1 MHRIDSATATSD
13 HKFTE
18 GDPTIPIAA
27 TTVTADWLNAVQEEI
42 AAVIAGAKK
51 ELDKSDNAQL
61 YAAITSLITTA
72 KPGIATSKKTGLV
85 QIGSGLSITAEG
97 LLSVLTATT
106 ARAGIVQLAGAVS
119 ASATETPTYKGVKDA
134 IDEKFTIT
142 LPIGGIVA
150 FSGTFGGEGNRFPIP
165 LGAKQPDT
173 NWVLCDGTETNGH
186 PVPDLRGRMIL
197 GASESHQIG
206 DTGGS
211 ETHTHSLS
219 GTVGATTL
227 TVAQLATHKHTIKNS
242 KYKYGSNGEGQYGFD
257 TYFPLSSTSNLIDTT
272 GGSQSHTHSLSGA
285 SKQANSLPP
294 YYALA
299 LIMRI
304 A

>member
-106 ARAGIVQLAGAVS
+106 ARAGIVQLAAALS
-119 ASATETPTYKGVKDA
+119 ASTTQAPTCKAVKDA

-197 GASESHQIG
+197 GVRAESHQ
-206 DTGGS
+206 S
-211 ETHTHSLS
+211 
-219 GTVGATTL
+219 
-227 TVAQLATHKHTIKNS
+227 
-242 KYKYGSNGEGQYGFD
+242 
-257 TYFPLSSTSNLIDTT
+257 
-272 GGSQSHTHSLSGA
+272 
-285 SKQANSLPP
+285 
-294 YYALA
+294 
-299 LIMRI
+299 
-304 A
+304 

>member
-106 ARAGIVQLAGAVS
+106 ARAGIVQLAAALS
-119 ASATETPTYKGVKDA
+119 ASTTQAPTCKAVKDA

-186 PVPDLRGRMIL
+186 PVPDLRGLMIL

-227 TVAQLATHKHTIKNS
+227 TVEQLASHTHPIRGDVHAFD
-242 KYKYGSNGEGQYGFD
+242 YGSKGG
-257 TYFPLSSTSNLIDTT
+257 TSNDWSASYMSTYTT
-272 GGSQSHTHSLSGA
+272 GGSQPHTHGFSGSSGA
-285 SKQANSLPP
+285 ASNLPP
-294 YYALA
+294 YYVLA
-299 LIMRI
+299 HIIRV

>member
-106 ARAGIVQLAGAVS
+106 ARAGIVQLAAALS
-119 ASATETPTYKGVKDA
+119 ASTTQAPTCKAVKDA

-227 TVAQLATHKHTIKNS
+227 TVEQMSNHTHTTTNKKGILTNGTENRLDFGSAFSFDENKNLAAS
-242 KYKYGSNGEGQYGFD
+242 
-257 TYFPLSSTSNLIDTT
+257 
-272 GGSQSHTHSLSGA
+272 GGSKNHTHALSGGKIA
-285 SKQANSLPP
+285 SISSLPP
-294 YYALA
+294 YYVLA
-299 LIMRI
+299 LIMRV

>member
-106 ARAGIVQLAGAVS
+106 ARAGLVQLAAALS
-119 ASATETPTYKGVKDA
+119 ASTTQAPTCKAVKDA

-227 TVAQLATHKHTIKNS
+227 TVNEIPIHNHS
-242 KYKYGSNGEGQYGFD
+242 
-257 TYFPLSSTSNLIDTT
+257 LSVKTKGAGTAGIGILYENTDSTWNDYLLSTWHA
-272 GGSQSHTHSLSGA
+272 GGSQPHTHALTGVSGDAPNIPPFHSLA
-285 SKQANSLPP
+285 F
-294 YYALA
+294 
-299 LIMRI
+299 IMRC